1 MEVTLA
7 PVVIFEPMC
16 PFLPFLVGQQLYVIF
31 KLLTICN
38 EVQQVLIFN
47 FLMPMG

>member
-7 PVVIFEPMC
+7 PIVMFEPMC
-16 PFLPFLVGQQLYVIF
+16 PFLPFLVGQQLCVTF

-38 EVQQVLIFN
+38 EVQQVLMI
-47 FLMPMG
+47 LMPMG